1 MIKEFRGKYPVPSEG
16 VHIAASAD
24 LVGDIVLAEGVNVWY
39 GAVLRADEAPVS
51 VGRGTNVQDGVVI
64 HTAPDYPVSIGADVT
79 VGHRSIIHGCT
90 VGDGALIGMGA
101 ILLNGCIIGE
111 GSIVAAGSVV
121 TEGAVVPPKSLAM
134 GIPARVVRPLRE
146 EEMAAS
152 LAGAAEYVRLSAEQL
167 PPAAEVLS

>member
-1 MIKEFRGKYPVPSEG
+1 MIKEFRGKRPVTATG

-24 LVGDIVLAEGVNVWY
+24 LVGDIVLAEGASVWY

-51 VGRGTNVQDGVVI
+51 VGRSTNVQDGVVI
-64 HTAPDYPVSIGADVT
+64 HTAPGYPVSIGAEVT

-90 VGDGALIGMGA
+90 VEDGVLIGMGA
-101 ILLNGCIIGE
+101 ILLNGCTIGE

-121 TEGAVVPPKSLAM
+121 TEGAVIPPKSMAM

-146 EEMAAS
+146 EEIAS
-152 LAGAAEYVRLSAEQL
+152 NRVSAAEYLHLSAEQL
-167 PPAAEVLS
+167 PPAEEVLL